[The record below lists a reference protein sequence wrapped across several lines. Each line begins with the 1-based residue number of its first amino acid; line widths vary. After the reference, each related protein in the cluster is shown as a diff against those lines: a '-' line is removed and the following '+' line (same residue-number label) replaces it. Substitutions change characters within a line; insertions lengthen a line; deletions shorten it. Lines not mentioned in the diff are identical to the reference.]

1 MSALSARPQGKGVK
15 SKERGA
21 DLCDIQ
27 GETRF
32 LNPSTGSAWQMPRQ
46 TSGQGKASPCRNAGA
61 AFGFRLPGRQE
72 ASRGAG
78 DAQKGLGKAARTPFR
93 TRTPSLGS
101 HTPQKPA
108 ALNYPCAKQLHA
120 GEIGQPKGR
129 EAGKPRLIFIPTFPA
144 CLLSN
149 DSSLPVYSGPLA
161 SRNPCLTTRRCSM
174 HPKDAIL
181 NCTFSL
187 A

>member
-1 MSALSARPQGKGVK
+1 MSALSARLQGNGVK

-27 GETRF
+27 AKTPF
-32 LNPSTGSAWQMPRQ
+32 PNPSAGSAWQTPRQ
-46 TSGQGKASPCRNAGA
+46 TAGQGEASPCRNAGA
-61 AFGFRLPGRQE
+61 ALGFRLPGGQE

-78 DAQKGLGKAARTPFR
+78 DAQKRLGEAAGTPFR
-93 TRTPSLGS
+93 TRAPSLGS
-101 HTPQKPA
+101 PAPQKAA
-108 ALNYPCAKQLHA
+108 ALNYLCAKQQHA
-120 GEIGQPKGR
+120 GEIGQLKGR

-161 SRNPCLTTRRCSM
+161 SRNAVLTTRRCSM